1 MPPGKMFMAEQFDTS
16 RNNTLLG
23 QPSNS
28 RFSQLLSP
36 GSGGGR
42 TSASRKTP
50 NPALAASM
58 ARNAANRNK
67 RSMEIAT
74 RKASA
79 VAAMRSGPAPLGFGS
94 LSASGGQG
102 GGGLGVGGGGRTV
115 VTPNPPSAGAIS
127 GMNQLVTNYNKSFG
141 AANKAN
147 EERYQQLLGLADQDV
162 GQKGAQRTYGNMY
175 SLAGR
180 RGSAEMTRTDNSFRQ
195 MLNLTRANTGQR
207 LADIRSDFGDRGA
220 DQQQQ
225 LARLGMGNTT
235 VGNALS
241 AGNQREMQS
250 SLNRASDELSGR
262 EIGLLGDRQSSLNQL
277 SESDQNRR
285 LGIMERGQS
294 SLSELAQRAQANK
307 MGVIER
313 RTDQGPSS
321 ANIMDILA
329 GVSSQY
335 GQGQGI
341 NALLQSL
348 GRMKV

>member
-1 MPPGKMFMAEQFDTS
+1 MPPNSMVFNERRLDTS
-16 RNNTLLG
+16 NKMTLLG
-23 QPSNS
+23 QPSKS
-28 RFSQLLSP
+28 KFSQLLSP
-36 GSGGGR
+36 GR
-42 TSASRKTP
+42 TSVSRKTP

-94 LSASGGQG
+94 LSASGGGSGQ
-102 GGGLGVGGGGRTV
+102 TI
-115 VTPNPPSAGAIS
+115 VTPTPPPEPLGPSAEDIKGLQ
-127 GMNQLVTNYNKSFG
+127 GLVENYNTSFG

-147 EERYQQLLGLADQDV
+147 KERYQQLLGLSGQDI
-162 GQKGAQRTYGNMY
+162 GQKGAQSTYGNMY

-180 RGSAEMTRTDNSFRQ
+180 RGSAEMTRTDSAFRQ

-207 LADIRSDFGDRGA
+207 LADIRSDYGDQGA
-220 DQQQQ
+220 AQQQQ

-241 AGNQREMQS
+241 AGNQRELQS
-250 SLNRASDELSGR
+250 SLNRASDDLSGR
-262 EIGLLGDRQSSLNQL
+262 EIGLLGDRQSALNRL
-277 SESDQNRR
+277 SETDQDRR

-294 SLSELAQRAQANK
+294 SLSELAQRAQATK

-321 ANIMDILA
+321 ANIMNIIA
-329 GVSSQY
+329 GIGSQY
-335 GQGQGI
+335 GGGKGI
-341 NALLQSL
+341 STILKALGSM
-348 GRMKV
+348 RT